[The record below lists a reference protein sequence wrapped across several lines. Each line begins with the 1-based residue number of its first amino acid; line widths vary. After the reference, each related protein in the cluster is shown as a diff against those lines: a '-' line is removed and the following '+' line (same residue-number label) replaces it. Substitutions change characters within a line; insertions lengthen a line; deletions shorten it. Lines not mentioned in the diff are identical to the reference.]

1 MKLSN
6 KTAIITGGGTGIGKA
21 IASKFIEEG
30 ATVIIVG
37 RRKEKIIQTSEE
49 LGHKAIGIQCDV
61 TDEKQVKELFSKT
74 FQTHK
79 KIDILINNAGRA
91 ANFPSHE
98 MSLELWKKVIDVN
111 LNAVFICSKEF
122 IKLMMPFKEGRI
134 INIGSISAQMSR
146 PNNAP
151 YTASKFG
158 LEGLTR
164 AMALEMRDHGISIS
178 VVHPGN
184 VATEIWKGREE
195 VAEREG
201 LIPLKDIAS
210 LVLTMVDLNKNVNV
224 INSTILPITQPYL
237 GRG

>member
-6 KTAIITGGGTGIGKA
+6 KIAIVTGGGTGIGKA
-21 IASKFIEEG
+21 IASKFIEED

-37 RRKEKIIQTSEE
+37 RRKEKILQTAEE
-49 LGHKAIGIQCDV
+49 LGNRAVGIQCDV
-61 TDEKQVKELFSKT
+61 TDEKQVKELFSNTFKT
-74 FQTHK
+74 YK
-79 KIDILINNAGRA
+79 KIDFLINNAGRA

-98 MSLELWKKVIDVN
+98 MSLEMWRKVIDVN
-111 LNAVFICSKEF
+111 LTAVFLCSREF
-122 IKLMMPFKEGRI
+122 IKVMMPLKEGRI

-164 AMALEMRDHGISIS
+164 AMALEMRAHGISVS

-184 VATEIWKGREE
+184 VATDIWKGREE
-195 VAEREG
+195 ISESEG
-201 LIPLKDIAS
+201 LIPLEDIAS
-210 LVLTMVDLNKNVNV
+210 AVLTMVDLSKNVN
-224 INSTILPITQPYL
+224 ILNSTILPITQPYL